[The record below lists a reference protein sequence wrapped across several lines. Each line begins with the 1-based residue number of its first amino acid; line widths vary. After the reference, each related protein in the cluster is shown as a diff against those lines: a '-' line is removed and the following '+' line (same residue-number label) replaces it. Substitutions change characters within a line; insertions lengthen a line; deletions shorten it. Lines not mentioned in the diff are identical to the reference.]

1 MVKNTIDF
9 SDFYTVHKKEKP
21 VKKKPGIIKR
31 LISKVDKPHRI
42 KFGKKKLPLSKSSGL
57 HGGGLGVSAQS
68 GMRGFLR

>member
-21 VKKKPGIIKR
+21 EKKKDYKKLIKKK
-31 LISKVDKPHRI
+31 LV
-42 KFGKKKLPLSKSSGL
+42 KFGKKKLPLTKRSGL
-57 HGGGLGVSAQS
+57 HGRGLGVSAQS